1 MKELLMN
8 TKRLALAASM
18 ILVAAISGSAIART
32 MTSGENH
39 RSYAINASGE
49 MSSPSEAGAAMPAPA
64 AEDNLH
70 RYFGGP
76 KSND

>member
-1 MKELLMN
+1 MN
-8 TKRLALAASM
+8 TKRLALTASM
-18 ILVAAISGSAIART
+18 ILFATISGSAVART

-39 RSYAINASGE
+39 WSHAINASGE
-49 MSSPSEAGAAMPAPA
+49 ISSPSEAGAAMPSPA
-64 AEDNLH
+64 AGDNVH